1 MARTAAVGLPT
12 ANRYRGFLP
21 DFERLGDA
29 NADNRHEPG
38 IANID
43 RDEPGLIVLNGSKC
57 RYCSPISGLEPS

>member
-1 MARTAAVGLPT
+1 MARTAAVELPS

-43 RDEPGLIVLNGSKC
+43 RDEPGLISLEWFEMPVLLAYLG
-57 RYCSPISGLEPS
+57 I